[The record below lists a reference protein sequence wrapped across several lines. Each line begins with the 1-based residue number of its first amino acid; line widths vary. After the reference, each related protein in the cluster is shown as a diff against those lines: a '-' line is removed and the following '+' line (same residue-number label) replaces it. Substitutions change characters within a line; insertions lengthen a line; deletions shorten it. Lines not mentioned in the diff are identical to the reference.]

1 MSDFITLQEA
11 IDFINSPDLKN
22 LQSLEAAIAKTN
34 YFEYFG
40 MHLHEGIVYLT
51 YYYRI
56 LGRSI
61 RYKFDITV
69 AGSNYQVVL
78 KRANNHAMNVHDF
91 TACSAIRTHFP
102 KAQSTFV
109 PGNLIDLGIYSQA
122 DTVKNMQS
130 VLVP

>member
-22 LQSLEAAIAKTN
+22 LQSLDTAIAKSN

-56 LGRSI
+56 LGRAI
-61 RYKFDITV
+61 GYKFDITV
-69 AGSNYQVVL
+69 HGNDYQVVF
-78 KRANNHAMNVHDF
+78 KRVSNNAMNVNDF
-91 TACSAIRTHFP
+91 NACSAIRAKFP
-102 KAQSTFV
+102 KAQTTFV
-109 PGNLIDLGIYSQA
+109 PGNLIDFGIYSQA
-122 DTVKNMQS
+122 DTVKNMQN
-130 VLVP
+130 VLV